1 MAPSLPGHDP
11 DNPIRISR
19 DPDSPGGWRTRA
31 DHPAPRYADIVPD
44 GLTQIRVPRPPTDR
58 GWQGRRFLLDDLRAA
73 FQFNQALDA
82 AVRRIEQD
90 RASDI
95 TFENETRPW

>member
-19 DPDSPGGWRTRA
+19 DP

-58 GWQGRRFLLDDLRAA
+58 GWQGRRFLLDDLRLA
-73 FQFNQALDA
+73 FRFNQALDA

-90 RASDI
+90 RASDT